1 MVALPH
7 HAHGARFVGVGRTKE
22 PFPGLRVVLGYAV
35 SVVIRNP
42 KITERGVMILRR
54 SLSPK
59 PARLGRVDLAEIA
72 VHMADAKVIKPLGVP
87 ETG

>member
-1 MVALPH
+1 
-7 HAHGARFVGVGRTKE
+7 
-22 PFPGLRVVLGYAV
+22 
-35 SVVIRNP
+35 
-42 KITERGVMILRR
+42 MILRR